1 MPINFQPAAP
11 VAPEINAN
19 FGAADQYNRI
29 YPQLADLYASAGRNI
44 TQASAQT
51 AQNFTQGNIA
61 SAENQTRR
69 TLQGF
74 QIDAEE
80 MQQRRQI
87 DAVRE
92 AQQRQIQAQQ
102 QAQAREQQ
110 FEMDR
115 MMVPITQREQME
127 QIRRTDGLAEIE
139 SQRSQGILSDQ
150 QAGDARYELMTGI
163 KQFQNRQQMQT
174 AALKKAQAAQINE
187 EIADT
192 NKAQAAAEDFYLEL
206 YKKGVLIKNV
216 VDPSSGKE
224 RPLAY
229 DMKTGRVYNPFLEH
243 AGKQDDVPTY
253 DWAKALKDA
262 KAEAEAAYPVQK
274 DKDEEIRV
282 SKERNDY
289 IQRIM
294 ERDRYKDVP
303 PPSAVPG
310 LPSPVQQAPINPQ
323 AVQQA
328 TQAPSAQ
335 QPVQQSPRQA
345 IDQELLAIAQRF
357 PDPSK
362 APPEVIQRVRQLK
375 QARQASQ

>member
-1 MPINFQPAAP
+1 MPINFQPASPFAP
-11 VAPEINAN
+11 NINAN

-87 DAVRE
+87 EAQRE
-92 AQQRQIQAQQ
+92 AQQRQ
-102 QAQAREQQ
+102 QQ
-110 FEMDR
+110 FELQR
-115 MMVPITQREQME
+115 MMIPISRQEQME
-127 QIRRTDGLAEIE
+127 QTRRIDGLAEIE
-139 SQRSQGILSDQ
+139 RQLADRTLTPE

-163 KQFQNRQQMQT
+163 NRFQQRQQMQQADLRKAQEAQINQEMANIT
-174 AALKKAQAAQINE
+174 KAQAAQ
-187 EIADT
+187 
-192 NKAQAAAEDFYLEL
+192 EDFYLKL
-206 YKKGVLIKNV
+206 AKNGVTIQDVL
-216 VDPSSGKE
+216 DSSTGKT

-229 DMKTGRVYNPFLEH
+229 DPKTGKLYNPFLEH
-243 AGKQDDVPTY
+243 MGKQSEVPEY

-294 ERDRYKDVP
+294 ERDRYKSAP

-310 LPSPVQQAPINPQ
+310 LSPQQAPIDPRAVQQAVQAPSQPQPVQQAP
-323 AVQQA
+323 
-328 TQAPSAQ
+328 
-335 QPVQQSPRQA
+335 PVSQLVSRLTA
-345 IDQELLAIAQRF
+345 IKSQY
-357 PDPSK
+357 PDLSK
-362 APPEVIQRVRQLK
+362 APLAVQEE
-375 QARQASQ
+375 ARRILEAGRAAR